1 MAWHQQVEQ
10 ALPPAIPLASAAYTR
25 LSLLNGNGPRAGHPE
40 RIRKPDALR
49 VRLNYAFRMIYGR
62 RPTDDELKETQ
73 NFLASAGPDDQAW
86 PALMRVLLASNE
98 FLTVD

>member
-1 MAWHQQVEQ
+1 
-10 ALPPAIPLASAAYTR
+10 
-25 LSLLNGNGPRAGHPE
+25 
-40 RIRKPDALR
+40 
-49 VRLNYAFRMIYGR
+49 MIYGR